1 MEDNAMNSNCCQ
13 YKLGLQVSNK
23 GVVIMAGKL
32 ETQMKREIAIMTEAK
47 DWFKKYVMAW
57 IPETLAAKD
66 SKAKLEFVLQC
77 WAPGEKILSYNTR
90 LMAMEHFINFWEYK
104 RKNWHRQLW

>member
-1 MEDNAMNSNCCQ
+1 MITQEVNAFDSMVSYLILRSGLLNHSKRSKMKKMVGEIMEDNAMNSNCCQ

-47 DWFKKYVMAW
+47 DWFKKYVMA
-57 IPETLAAKD
+57 
-66 SKAKLEFVLQC
+66 
-77 WAPGEKILSYNTR
+77 
-90 LMAMEHFINFWEYK
+90 
-104 RKNWHRQLW
+104 